1 MLNEA
6 TIQRTMKD
14 IEGDATLRNHSL
26 MLLVA
31 ALKEARQ
38 VAADMRGQLLAQQA
52 MPDDPGRFPWE
63 LDPIAEA
70 LSKARGLRRRSLVIH
85 ASRWDDDQLTK
96 AGVKRISRIE
106 FYNMAKELLTEVNL
120 IPITTDDER
129 HDIDKAVD
137 ILEHL
142 IEELMQ
148 LPDQHVPKHA
158 KP

>member
-38 VAADMRGQLLAQQA
+38 VAADMRGQLLGQQA

-70 LSKARGLRRRSLVIH
+70 LSKARGLRRG
-85 ASRWDDDQLTK
+85 WDDEQLTK
-96 AGVKRISRIE
+96 AGAKRISRIE